1 MCSDARDDRKR
12 PNDYNCSWLLS
23 IVGQKVEPQSEHGRQ
38 REQTTNTERRSI
50 VILLLST
57 CVFVFDFVMHGYII
71 VLTTQPG

>member
-38 REQTTNTERRSI
+38 REQTTNAERTSLA
-50 VILLLST
+50 ILLLYT
-57 CVFVFDFVMHGYII
+57 CVFVFDVVRHGYII